1 MGVLRKEGNI
11 GAPITEPTSSSI
23 IVDGSAS
30 YGQSESSKYE
40 EHSKDGNSVFKSVE
54 DGSRQK
60 DTNVDV
66 AIHNEKR
73 ESGYKYNLHEQNHG
87 NIDFA
92 GSIWDKSSDSA
103 SKADVNFHGEK
114 WDDKNV
120 KSFKDENNGK
130 EKFAFQLDQSH
141 SNRTHLDVFKT
152 THGSPRPP
160 LPLSNGPRGSK
171 FSEKLRNA
179 AASFKG
185 RKPPHKRSGGDIKF
199 HKDQH
204 IHDEKHDVA
213 EGAKT
218 GAHPPQGRKPYS
230 EVKDGHYDAQ
240 HLDETHI
247 TLDGVEE
254 LPAKPTLLRRGTK
267 SEKLTLNEQNFAEEH
282 VHAVA
287 EEDKVADTKDLKVD
301 KSKEA
306 WGQKDFHFDGK
317 KVFER
322 LPRVWR
328 S

>member
-1 MGVLRKEGNI
+1 MSAPYIISNT
-11 GAPITEPTSSSI
+11 GAPVKGAKSSSI
-23 IVDGSAS
+23 VVDENTS
-30 YGQSESSKYE
+30 YGLSQSSKYE

-60 DTNVDV
+60 DKNVDV

-73 ESGYKYNLHEQNHG
+73 ESGYKYNLHEHNHG
-87 NIDFA
+87 DIDFD
-92 GSIWDKSSDSA
+92 GSFWDKSRDGTR
-103 SKADVNFHGEK
+103 KADVNFHGDK

-120 KSFKDENNGK
+120 KGFKDESNGK
-130 EKFAFQLDQSH
+130 EKAAFQLDEKH

-152 THGSPRPP
+152 TQGSPRPP
-160 LPLSNGPRGSK
+160 PPPSSGPRGSK

-179 AASFKG
+179 AASLKG
-185 RKPPHKRSGGDIKF
+185 KKLPHKRERGDVKF
-199 HKDQH
+199 HKDEH
-204 IHDEKHDVA
+204 IHDDKHDVV

-218 GAHPPQGRKPYS
+218 GAHPPKGWKPYS

-247 TLDGVEE
+247 KFDGVKG
-254 LPAKPTLLRRGTK
+254 LPPKPTLLRRDTT
-267 SEKLTLNEQNFAEEH
+267 SEKSTLNEQNFAEEH
-282 VHAVA
+282 VHAVT
-287 EEDKVADTKDLKVD
+287 EEDKAAKTKDLKVD

-317 KVFER
+317 KIFGR
-322 LPRVWR
+322 LLRIWQ